1 MDKQTNELLKLVR
14 DQENLI
20 TEYYNLNNDLRRSM
34 NKVYILNWILFVS
47 LGFSI
52 SYSFFM

>member
-1 MDKQTNELLKLVR
+1 MDKQTNELLKLIR

-34 NKVYILNWILFVS
+34 NTVSILNWILFVS